1 MPPAAQ
7 FTYDNLCRKSS
18 EIGPGRDAAF
28 YVAHRGE
35 LSARYGGRL
44 VAIRDEE
51 VVADAETYFQLH
63 KILCARFGGL
73 AYAYIKKVTPQ
84 SFEEWGD
91 EPAVIIGF
99 FAARIFLPH
108 ILSLQSIF
116 LNLSPQG

>member
-1 MPPAAQ
+1 MTISVESPV
-7 FTYDNLCRKSS
+7 K
-18 EIGPGRDAAF
+18 
-28 YVAHRGE
+28 
-35 LSARYGGRL
+35 SARVATPHFMWRTVVNYRRATGGRL

-73 AYAYIKKVTPQ
+73 VYAYIEKVTPQ

-99 FAARIFLPH
+99 FAARAF
-108 ILSLQSIF
+108 
-116 LNLSPQG
+116 